1 MRFGRGLSVAATGS
15 THPHTFWKIT
25 RRMDAIRRFT
35 RQTLDLFRSLS
46 PGGRLLAALLCG
58 VIVVSLAWLVRFQAT
73 ESYEYLLGGQHF
85 SRREIEAMEVA
96 FANQGLIGSEVVG
109 QQIRIPRGRKQE
121 FLAALAKENSLPER
135 FDPDDLLLEGGLL
148 DSRDM
153 RQQRQ
158 RVASQTKLAMLIE
171 KMPGI
176 EDASVQIDE
185 VRVSTFPA
193 RVEKRAIALVS
204 ASGRRPL
211 SSEEVRAIRDTVVG
225 YVAGLEQTN
234 VTVTDLEAMRAYPGG
249 DDPRAASESANEYV
263 RTKQMFE
270 QLWRDKLQ
278 QRLANYEGLV
288 VAVNVELCDATRLVA
303 HNVESTRT
311 ESTQD
316 DFVRGERVSAAA
328 LISNRPVSLVET
340 EGDLVGESDST
351 NPQASSARATSPA
364 ATHPRDLSADES
376 ETPLDADSNLVP
388 YRVTASLDVPRSLY
402 QRVWEESWRRANPG
416 LPANVQPPAAS
427 AETLARIEAETKQ
440 TLQQAVAY
448 LMPTPVVHDD
458 RNPRVVVTTYE
469 DRVVAESA
477 KLSAAETAR
486 HWLAEHWQS
495 AAMLTL
501 ALFSLWLVRSFARG
515 TQQRRIRETEAAHR
529 RGFARTSVAESADVE
544 FEDRPSALDDDV
556 ELEWTTP
563 TASRSKGSE
572 ADLREQLRE
581 LVNSDPDAAAEA
593 LRNWIGD
600 AA

>member
-1 MRFGRGLSVAATGS
+1 
-15 THPHTFWKIT
+15 
-25 RRMDAIRRFT
+25 MDAIRRFS
-35 RQTLDLFRSLS
+35 RQTLDLFRSLT

-96 FANQGLIGSEVVG
+96 FANQGLAGSEVVG

-153 RQQRQ
+153 REQRQ
-158 RVASQTKLAMLIE
+158 RVAAQTKLAMLIE

-193 RVEKRAIALVS
+193 RIEKRAIALVS

-211 SSEEVRAIRDTVVG
+211 LPEEVRAIRDTVVG

-249 DDPRAASESANEYV
+249 DDPRATSESANEYV

-303 HNVESTRT
+303 HNVESA
-311 ESTQD
+311 
-316 DFVRGERVSAAA
+316 RGEFVGSERATSSSA
-328 LISNRPVSLVET
+328 LISNRPVSLVEA
-340 EGDLVGESDST
+340 ESDSAGDSDSA
-351 NPQASSARATSPA
+351 NLRASSAHARNLGARHPSVSA
-364 ATHPRDLSADES
+364 ASES

-427 AETLARIEAETKQ
+427 AETLARIEEETKQ
-440 TLQQAVAY
+440 TLQQAVTY
-448 LMPTPVVHDD
+448 LMPAPAVHDD

-469 DRVVAESA
+469 DRVASESA

-515 TQQRRIRETEAAHR
+515 TQQRRIRETEATHR
-529 RGFARTSVAESADVE
+529 RGLARSSVAESAEVE
-544 FEDRPSALDDDV
+544 FDDRPSSLDDDV

-563 TASRSKGSE
+563 AVSRTKGSE